1 MILIKFEVSETDALG
16 RIGKIEINNKSIN
29 TPNLFPVIHPFEN
42 LLSPNQL
49 KEIGAEAIFTN
60 AFILYQ
66 NKDIRESILK
76 KGIHKFL
83 DYKGIIATDSGAF
96 QQYMYNKEIKIKA
109 DEIER
114 FQETIGSDLPVIL
127 DIPVQLNDSYETAK
141 TKIYTNIDRAKA
153 NIVRRNDKNRNWIG
167 PIHGGVFYDLLEMST
182 IEMSKLDFD
191 LYAIG
196 GLVKPFLDYR
206 FRIAINMLL
215 AVKKKIRHDK
225 PLHMFGLGLPQ
236 FFSLA
241 VACGCDLMDSA
252 AYILYAKENRY
263 FTLSTG
269 TKHLDEL
276 YEFPCTCPVCSK
288 FTPSEIKNL
297 ENDIKTALL
306 AKHNLYVSFSE
317 LKTIKQAIKE
327 GNLLELVETR
337 IRSHPNLVDAYRLIS
352 KNSKFYEIYDKSY
365 KTHGRLFS
373 SIESS
378 YRPIFYRYKQKLEL
392 YCQNNL
398 NAKFLILLPELDT
411 RGENSPTIK
420 KWVEEINLFELNE
433 KEKLDI
439 CYISPFFGLIPIELS
454 EIYPLGQHE
463 HTTLDK
469 MTDVA
474 FEIFNSFFSKKF
486 RGYELIGILLP
497 KHYINQFNEENNFS
511 TNSPIYQIK
520 SYLQK
525 KNRNKIIPAFKINL
539 ILEFFKNWTKK

>member
-1 MILIKFEVSETDALG
+1 
-16 RIGKIEINNKSIN
+16 
-29 TPNLFPVIHPFEN
+29 
-42 LLSPNQL
+42 
-49 KEIGAEAIFTN
+49 
-60 AFILYQ
+60 
-66 NKDIRESILK
+66 
-76 KGIHKFL
+76 
-83 DYKGIIATDSGAF
+83 
-96 QQYMYNKEIKIKA
+96 
-109 DEIER
+109 
-114 FQETIGSDLPVIL
+114 
-127 DIPVQLNDSYETAK
+127 
-141 TKIYTNIDRAKA
+141 
-153 NIVRRNDKNRNWIG
+153 
-167 PIHGGVFYDLLEMST
+167 
-182 IEMSKLDFD
+182 
-191 LYAIG
+191 
-196 GLVKPFLDYR
+196 
-206 FRIAINMLL
+206 
-215 AVKKKIRHDK
+215 
-225 PLHMFGLGLPQ
+225 
-236 FFSLA
+236 
-241 VACGCDLMDSA
+241 MDSA

-337 IRSHPNLVDAYRLIS
+337 IRNHPNLVDAYRLIS
-352 KNSKFYEIYDKSY
+352 KNSKFCEIYDKSY

-378 YRPIFYRYKQKLEL
+378 YRPIFYRFKERLEL

-411 RGENSPTIK
+411 RGENSPNIR
-420 KWVEEINLFELNE
+420 KWVEELNLFELSE

-463 HTTLDK
+463 HIGLDK

-474 FEIFNSFFSKKF
+474 FEIFNSFFNKKF

-497 KHYINQFNEENNFS
+497 KHFINQFNEENDFS
-511 TNSPIYQIK
+511 TNSPIYQI
-520 SYLQK
+520 STYLQK
-525 KNRNKIIPAFKINL
+525 KNRNKIITASKINL
-539 ILEFFKNWTKK
+539 ILDYFKNWTKR